1 MSKLVRRSK
10 TLNWNLPVW
19 IAPNGHLSQRWRPDV
34 LPVELGRPIAP
45 TASYIDR
52 ISTGAN
58 PADLA
63 VQQLT
68 RFSFMI
74 NLKRTKELD
83 RTSPPSILDAADEVI
98 E

>member
-45 TASYIDR
+45 TASYINR
-52 ISTGAN
+52 IPTGAN

-63 VQQLT
+63 VQLT

-74 NLKRTKELD
+74 NLKSAEELD
-83 RTSPPSILDAADEVI
+83 RTSPPGILDAADEVI